1 MSSRIEQLLE
11 FLNESPNDNFL
22 RYALAQE
29 YVKAGDKQKGYDYY
43 FGLLNDAPDYV
54 ATYYHLGKLY
64 ESDGENNKA
73 LETFSK
79 GIEIAKEVGDQHSL
93 SELQSAKLELE
104 MEDLL

>member
-1 MSSRIEQLLE
+1 MSNRIEQLLE
-11 FLNESPNDNFL
+11 FLKESPNDNFL

-29 YVKAGDKQKGYDYY
+29 YVKAGDKQTGYNYY
-43 FGLLNDAPDYV
+43 FGLLNDDPDYV

-64 ESDGENNKA
+64 ESDEENEKA
-73 LETFSK
+73 LATYAQ
-79 GIEIAKEVGDQHSL
+79 GIEVATKIGDQHSL